1 VLFSHD
7 TKADALG
14 RAPLFEALSKD
25 ELRDLAKVTEDL
37 EVEVGKVLCREGET
51 AQEFFV
57 IIDGEVE
64 VTKDGKQ
71 LRTLSDGDF
80 FGEIALLED
89 VRRTATV
96 TALTPLRFFV
106 VTRQSFWSLLER
118 QPEVERKVLRALA
131 KRVIANSDDP
141 TLNIDAGRR

>member
-7 TKADALG
+7 TKAEALG

-25 ELRDLAKVTEDL
+25 ELKDLAKVTEDL
-37 EVEVGKVLCREGET
+37 EVKAGKVLCREGET

-64 VTKDGKQ
+64 VTKDGRR
-71 LRTLSDGDF
+71 LRTLSDGEF

-89 VRRTATV
+89 VPRTATV
-96 TALTPLRFFV
+96 TAITSLRFFV
-106 VTRQSFWSLLER
+106 LTRQAFWSLVER

-131 KRVIANSDDP
+131 KRVIATSDDP
-141 TLNIDAGRR
+141 TLNIPANG

>member
-1 VLFSHD
+1 MLFSHD

>member
-7 TKADALG
+7 TKAEALG

-25 ELRDLAKVTEDL
+25 ELKDLAKVTEDL
-37 EVEVGKVLCREGET
+37 EVEAGKVLCREGET

-64 VTKDGKQ
+64 VTKDGQ
-71 LRTLSDGDF
+71 RIRTMSGGEF

-89 VRRTATV
+89 VPRTATV
-96 TALTPLRFFV
+96 TAIAPLRFFV
-106 VTRQSFWSLLER
+106 LTRRSFWSLLER

-131 KRVIANSDDP
+131 KRVIATSDDP
-141 TLNIDAGRR
+141 TLNIPASR